1 MMQKKKSM
9 TRLIERL
16 RFSNFSSPEPNPFKS
31 LDRIKEEFG
40 SLHLLNGISEEE
52 EKDPELSTDADE
64 DDDDEDEEEEENN
77 GAAGYG
83 ILDYL
88 TSCSIM

>member
-1 MMQKKKSM
+1 MS
-9 TRLIERL
+9 RLIERL

-31 LDRIKEEFG
+31 LDRVKEEFG
-40 SLHLLNGISEEE
+40 TLRLPDGLTDE
-52 EKDPELSTDADE
+52 EKDPDLDSDADEDEDEDEE
-64 DDDDEDEEEEENN
+64 DDDDEDEAN
-77 GAAGYG
+77 AAGGGYG